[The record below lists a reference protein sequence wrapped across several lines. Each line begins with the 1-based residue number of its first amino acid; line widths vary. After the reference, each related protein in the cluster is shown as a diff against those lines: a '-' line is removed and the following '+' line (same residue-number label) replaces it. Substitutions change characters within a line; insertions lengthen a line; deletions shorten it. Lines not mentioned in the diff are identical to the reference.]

1 MCNSDFKHFIATN
14 TNEYKRIFG
23 IDRVIKPVSVG
34 TMIVTL
40 DNYWIIGRR
49 SGTYDYEGAY
59 NLVSGYMDPDKDIIN
74 FQPAAF
80 SAIKRELTEEVGV
93 LNDDIDD
100 VICLGYS
107 NNNQPYLPFLPI

>member
-1 MCNSDFKHFIATN
+1 
-14 TNEYKRIFG
+14 
-23 IDRVIKPVSVG
+23 
-34 TMIVTL
+34 
-40 DNYWIIGRR
+40 
-49 SGTYDYEGAY
+49 
-59 NLVSGYMDPDKDIIN
+59 MDPDKDIIN